1 MKRENR
7 TDLNENKILLEL
19 FNKNYLFT
27 VKPLKS
33 SNSFFLTRIKRIE
46 MRQNKSKWDQR
57 SQK

>member
-19 FNKNYLFT
+19 FNKKYLFT

-33 SNSFFLTRIKRIE
+33 SNSFFLTRTKRIE